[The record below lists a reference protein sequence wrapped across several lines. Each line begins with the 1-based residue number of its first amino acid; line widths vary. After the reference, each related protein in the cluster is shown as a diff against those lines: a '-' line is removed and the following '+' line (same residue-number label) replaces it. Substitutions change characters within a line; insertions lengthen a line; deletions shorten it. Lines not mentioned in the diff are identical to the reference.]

1 MTKNPERQAVLVG
14 VHSPLRSAVESE
26 RTLLEYPLFD
36 VSKSAKK
43 RKLSYERDG
52 VSIEI
57 KAVEGEGIATIYDKD
72 VILYAASLIRDQIK
86 NGLTPEKEVRF
97 TAYDFQRICGRDNA
111 GDSYDRISAALER
124 LKGTLIRTN
133 IEIGK
138 RGKVGLFNWL
148 DSGTEL
154 EYDIDEATGER
165 KLQFVR
171 VVLSEWLFTA
181 IVGGK
186 KFLTVHKGYFDLAPV
201 ERRLYDLARVY
212 VSDNESWEVPLGVL
226 REMIGCDMTPSQL
239 KSTLLKV
246 QKMGLPEYALE
257 VTDRR
262 LETVEKASRGRPS
275 VASLLILFRSRPGA
289 ALAPRRRGGARTTAQ
304 DPSQPTLP
312 LE

>member
-262 LETVEKASRGRPS
+262 LEAVEKASRGRPS